1 MSNLLYG
8 VISLVHHIPLLLLTS
23 FTGLLLAVNFP
34 ALGDLAWPLLLP
46 LWLSPAWC
54 LWGVIR
60 GIRRRREP
68 WGIACAVM
76 SAVGLVLFV
85 LMMWAAAYF
94 GSRY

>member
-8 VISLVHHIPLLLLTS
+8 VISLVHHIPLMLLTS
-23 FTGLLLAVNFP
+23 FTGLLLVVNFP
-34 ALGDLAWPLLLP
+34 ALGDLAWPLSLP

-68 WGIACAVM
+68 WELPV
-76 SAVGLVLFV
+76 
-85 LMMWAAAYF
+85 
-94 GSRY
+94 R